1 MVRFGKPPYLE
12 CSSRGEKRL
21 SAFYARVRGRSIEE
35 HYQAAKKFADGRTGL
50 SWREAKGLR
59 PVNIEECRA
68 LYSSLW
74 DEYIGAH
81 PELLELLLQ
90 ESGLQDLF
98 GQPGHAC
105 QAEELWRIR
114 CKEWL
119 TRRAMEGSC

>member
-1 MVRFGKPPYLE
+1 MVKFGSAPYLE

-21 SAFYARVRGRSIEE
+21 SAFYARVDGRSIEE

-50 SWREAKGLR
+50 TWREAKGLR

-68 LYSSLW
+68 LYSRLW
-74 DEYIGAH
+74 DRYIAEH
-81 PELLELLLQ
+81 PELLALIKSA
-90 ESGLQDLF
+90 SGLSDMF

-114 CKEWL
+114 NE
-119 TRRAMEGSC
+119 RS